1 MRLSNIIPLFLIF
14 ATLGLYMFTQITN
27 SSTHHTLISLQARR
41 GLRTPQDSNPD
52 ITKVDGN
59 ARRSKMQSNS
69 MAKAYDANS
78 NEAAEIVY
86 NIDYHGVTTHPSP
99 TPKHP

>member
-1 MRLSNIIPLFLIF
+1 MRLSNTIPLFFIS
-14 ATLGLYMFTQITN
+14 ATLGLYMVSQITN
-27 SSTHHTLISLQARR
+27 WSTHDPLISLQPRR
-41 GLRTPQDSNPD
+41 GLRTRHPD
-52 ITKVDGN
+52 INKVDGN
-59 ARRSKMQSNS
+59 ARTSIRQSNL

-78 NEAAEIVY
+78 NEDAEIVY